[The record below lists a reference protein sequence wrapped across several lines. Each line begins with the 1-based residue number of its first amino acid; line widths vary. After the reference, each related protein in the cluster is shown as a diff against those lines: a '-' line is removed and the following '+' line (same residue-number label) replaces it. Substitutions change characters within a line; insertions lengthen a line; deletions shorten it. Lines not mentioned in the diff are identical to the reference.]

1 MEMEVVKELV
11 GAIEFPKLS
20 LFLPEL
26 IVLITAFTVFTLDLI
41 FSGRRKRI
49 ILPSLTALGF
59 ILALLSIYVSAQR
72 EGDTF
77 YGSFTNDKLASLV
90 KVFEIVIALTVLAF
104 AQKYYTS
111 RKSFYGEFYYM
122 LSFTLLGAMILASSY
137 NLIVI
142 YVSLELVSIG
152 FYILTALLRGSF
164 ISKEGAFKYLI
175 LGGLSI
181 ALASYGAVFMYIYA
195 GSLDL
200 REIMRY
206 EGEDLHYLILGLVFF
221 LIGFAI
227 KIGAVPFHFWL
238 PDAYQGAP
246 TPITAFMASVG
257 KLAFFIPLVRLMP
270 LIEEKFSLAWTLT
283 VGVIAAI
290 TMLYGNLVALVQ
302 KDIKRLL
309 AYSSIAHSGYILA
322 AAAVTKEIGLKAV
335 IYFLI
340 VYAIMAAGSFFV
352 VAMLERVENW
362 NNEIKLFSG
371 LRFNFPYIAFAF
383 MVYMFALL
391 GLPPTVGFV
400 GKTLVFMALS
410 FDKLWWLAFIM
421 IVSTAISTGYYVR
434 LVVIMYMKEKE
445 AELSLPD
452 KNYMEIFSL
461 AFLTVMTILLA
472 VVPSLV
478 WFMLSP
484 ASESLFMR

>member
-1 MEMEVVKELV
+1 MDIKEVIGTIEL
-11 GAIEFPKLS
+11 PKIS

-26 IVLITAFTVFTLDLI
+26 IVLITAFVLFTLDLI
-41 FSGRRKRI
+41 LGSKQKRWL
-49 ILPSLTALGF
+49 LPSLSVIGYV
-59 ILALLSIYVSAQR
+59 LALLSIVVSSQNW
-72 EGDTF
+72 GDTF
-77 YGSFTNDKLASLV
+77 YGSFTNDPLGAIV
-90 KVFEIVIALTVLAF
+90 KIFALIIAIVMLAF
-104 AQKYYTS
+104 ADRYFTAK
-111 RKSFYGEFYYM
+111 KSFYGEFYYM
-122 LSFTLLGAMILASSY
+122 LAFTLLGAMILASSY
-137 NLIVI
+137 NLIII

-195 GSLDL
+195 GSIDL
-200 REIMRY
+200 REILSY
-206 EGEDLHYLILGLVFF
+206 EGSDYHYLILGLVFF

-246 TPITAFMASVG
+246 TPVTAFMASVG
-257 KLAFFIPLVRLMP
+257 KLAFFIPVVRIMP
-270 LIEEKFSLAWTLT
+270 LVQEKFSLAWMLT
-283 VGVIAAI
+283 VGVIAAA

-322 AAAVTKEIGLKAV
+322 AVAVTKEIGLKAV
-335 IYFLI
+335 IYFLV
-340 VYAIMAAGSFFV
+340 VYAIMSAGAFLV
-352 VAMLERVENW
+352 VALLERAQGW
-362 NNEIKLFSG
+362 SNEIQDFSG
-371 LRFNFPYIAFAF
+371 LRFNALFLAVAF

-391 GLPPTVGFV
+391 GVPPTVGFV

-410 FDKLWWLAFIM
+410 FDKLWWLAMIM

-434 LVVIMYMKEKE
+434 LVVIMFMKDREKE
-445 AELSLPD
+445 ILPFPKGVTEVVSLV
-452 KNYMEIFSL
+452 
-461 AFLTVMTILLA
+461 FLTIMTVALA
-472 VVPSLV
+472 VFPGVIWGLIE
-478 WFMLSP
+478 P
-484 ASESLFMR
+484 ASELLFAR